1 MEICFPLPFGRFCI
15 NIPIL
20 QIPVVFPPV
29 PHPDPGPYAGLVQDA
44 TILTAVNEVARQI
57 TDETVRRSLQNG
69 IAESVKGMQ
78 AKAGK
83 DISVKFEA
91 LARQ

>member
-1 MEICFPLPFGRFCI
+1 MEICFTLPFGRFCI
-15 NIPIL
+15 NIPL
-20 QIPVVFPPV
+20 VLIPVKFPP
-29 PHPDPGPYAGLVQDA
+29 PPDPGPGPYAGLLQDA
-44 TILTAVNEVARQI
+44 TIVTAVNEAVKQI

-83 DISVKFEA
+83 DISIALEA
-91 LARQ
+91 PARH

>member
-1 MEICFPLPFGRFCI
+1 L
-15 NIPIL
+15 L
-20 QIPVVFPPV
+20 
-29 PHPDPGPYAGLVQDA
+29 QDA
-44 TILTAVNEVARQI
+44 TIVTAVNEAVKQI

-83 DISVKFEA
+83 DISVALEA
-91 LARQ
+91 PARH